1 MRIYVDIDETI
12 CFYEGGLKQDNIY
25 MDDLLK
31 IIKWKDELFQI
42 EYTISKLEIA
52 EENFVQEEN
61 YESAAFFRDRIK
73 ILNRK
78 K

>member
-1 MRIYVDIDETI
+1 
-12 CFYEGGLKQDNIY
+12 

-61 YESAAFFRDRIK
+61 YEKAQLMLIEQKRLI
-73 ILNRK
+73 
-78 K
+78 

>member
-1 MRIYVDIDETI
+1 
-12 CFYEGGLKQDNIY
+12 

-52 EENFVQEEN
+52 EENFAHEEN
-61 YESAAFFRDRIK
+61 YEKAQLMLMEQKRLIK
-73 ILNRK
+73 RK
-78 K
+78 RYLETKIKNQ

>member
-1 MRIYVDIDETI
+1 
-12 CFYEGGLKQDNIY
+12 

-61 YESAAFFRDRIK
+61 CEKAQLMLIEQKRLIK
-73 ILNRK
+73 RK
-78 K
+78 RYLETKIKNQ

>member
-1 MRIYVDIDETI
+1 
-12 CFYEGGLKQDNIY
+12 

-61 YESAAFFRDRIK
+61 YEKAQLMLIEQKRLIK
-73 ILNRK
+73 RK
-78 K
+78 RYLETKIKN

>member
-1 MRIYVDIDETI
+1 
-12 CFYEGGLKQDNIY
+12 

-61 YESAAFFRDRIK
+61 YEKAHLMLIEQKRLIK
-73 ILNRK
+73 RK
-78 K
+78 RYLETKIKNQ

>member
-1 MRIYVDIDETI
+1 
-12 CFYEGGLKQDNIY
+12 

-61 YESAAFFRDRIK
+61 YEKAQLMLIEQKRLIK
-73 ILNRK
+73 RK
-78 K
+78 RYLETKIKNQ